1 MGATE
6 IKQAVSVASLT
17 VLVLSLGAA
26 GASLG
31 FIQANTYSGVYCKFF
46 ITEPQATDASL
57 HNYKTHACK
66 LSLASAT
73 IATICLAMLTVI
85 ELISVAFKTHVK
97 V

>member
-26 GASLG
+26 DASLG

-46 ITEPQATDASL
+46 VTESQATNASL
-57 HNYKTHACK
+57 HNYNVPTCK
-66 LSLASAT
+66 LSLTTAT
-73 IATICLAMLTVI
+73 IAAICLAMLTVI

>member
-26 GASLG
+26 GTSLG
-31 FIQANTYSGVYCKFF
+31 LIHTNTNSGVYCKFF
-46 ITEPQATDASL
+46 ITESQATNASL
-57 HNYKTHACK
+57 HNYNVPTCK
-66 LSLASAT
+66 LSLASAA